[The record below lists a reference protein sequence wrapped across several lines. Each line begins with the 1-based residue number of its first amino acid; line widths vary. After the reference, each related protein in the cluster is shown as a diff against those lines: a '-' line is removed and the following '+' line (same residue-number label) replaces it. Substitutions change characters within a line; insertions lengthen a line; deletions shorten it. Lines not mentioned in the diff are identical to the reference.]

1 MSEIPIPQVKNCLQ
15 SHDKIV
21 VEIDAAGFLAEDIS
35 MKVSGRNLIIQGRKE
50 GPDPRDPATT
60 LRKELKRD
68 IVMPPGVD
76 AAHITCILNSQTGRL
91 TVTIPVPEPTGGEYT
106 IPITT
111 V

>member
-1 MSEIPIPQVKNCLQ
+1 MKNCLQ

-21 VEIDAAGFLAEDIS
+21 VEIDAAGFLADDIS
-35 MKVSGRNLIIQGRKE
+35 MKVAGRNLIIQGRKE

-76 AAHITCILNSQTGRL
+76 AAHITCALNSVTGRL
-91 TVTIPVPEPTGGEYT
+91 TVTIPFPQPTGGEYT
-106 IPITT
+106 IPIKT